1 MRAAAGHRPAA
12 IHDVHHTRETRIMR
26 SLGLAFLVLLSLVN
40 TALADQEKVGRKPP
54 HYLGKAPAGA
64 VTVVRLPILTGA
76 SFGDPG
82 PQKAL
87 LDLIDAARPAIEAAL
102 DSLTVPGLPDS
113 AGNLGAGAPAVY
125 VGSREGFYA
134 PPPLGPVDEPA
145 PARDAVWIRTTDP
158 NGAWKK
164 RIRAAARDAGA
175 SHVLVV
181 TLELSDYP
189 VRQKNWKG
197 SKAVD
202 LAAGH
207 TMPVAWLTSLDQ
219 PVEVL
224 QWTGSLLTA
233 DGKLVRAG
241 AEAFHALRTPFGE
254 SALGLQRAITPE
266 VMERALAARRDDVA
280 GTPPA
285 WRVAMAN
292 LVAEL
297 AGRPRVGGG
306 SD

>member
-1 MRAAAGHRPAA
+1 
-12 IHDVHHTRETRIMR
+12 MR
-26 SLGLAFLVLLSLVN
+26 SLGLAVLVLLSLVTN
-40 TALADQEKVGRKPP
+40 ALADQEKVGRKPP

-64 VTVVRLPILTGA
+64 VKVVRTPVLAGA
-76 SFGDPG
+76 SFGEPG
-82 PQKAL
+82 PSEAL
-87 LDLIDAARPAIEAAL
+87 LSVIDAVRPAVEAAL
-102 DSLTVPGLPDS
+102 DSLTVSGLADS

-125 VGSREGFYA
+125 VGAREGFYA
-134 PPPLGPVDEPA
+134 PPPLGPVDDP
-145 PARDAVWIRTTDP
+145 PSARDAVWIRTTDP

-164 RIRAAARDAGA
+164 RIRAAAQAAGA

-189 VRQKNWKG
+189 VSQKNWKG

-207 TMPVAWLTSLDQ
+207 TMPVPWLTSLDQ

-224 QWTGSLLTA
+224 QWTGSLHTA
-233 DGKLVRAG
+233 DGRLVRAG

-266 VMERALAARRDDVA
+266 VMERALATARDDVA
-280 GTPPA
+280 GAPPA
-285 WRVAMAN
+285 WRVAMAD

-297 AGRPRVGGG
+297 MGRPRVGGG
-306 SD
+306 SN